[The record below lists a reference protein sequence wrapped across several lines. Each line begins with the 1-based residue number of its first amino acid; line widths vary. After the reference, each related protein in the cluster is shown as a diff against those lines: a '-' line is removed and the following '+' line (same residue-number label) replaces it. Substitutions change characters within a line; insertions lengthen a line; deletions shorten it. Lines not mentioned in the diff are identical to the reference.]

1 MTIFQ
6 LNEEKVN
13 AFQKY
18 ISDAACIRLI
28 NTEEKNEPVIALKAG
43 QEIYTA
49 KGIYSLGCRVKWVTS
64 YGNTK
69 YGFITSAHGNAVG
82 DNFYA
87 SSSLGSTLLGP
98 VVKRKFSGNV
108 DVSVVRLDASGAA
121 YTLSNN
127 LYGMSTSSVLTPSI
141 MPQIYTGMV
150 IEKIGSTTGHT
161 SGTVVSVSTTSTYDG
176 ITFSDYIEYTN
187 KTEKGDSG
195 GINYAYDPNT
205 STLKVVGITESSNT
219 ITGKGAK
226 FSNIRSSFSS
236 TLSLF

>member
-1 MTIFQ
+1 
-6 LNEEKVN
+6 
-13 AFQKY
+13 
-18 ISDAACIRLI
+18 
-28 NTEEKNEPVIALKAG
+28 
-43 QEIYTA
+43 
-49 KGIYSLGCRVKWVTS
+49 
-64 YGNTK
+64 
-69 YGFITSAHGNAVG
+69 
-82 DNFYA
+82 
-87 SSSLGSTLLGP
+87 
-98 VVKRKFSGNV
+98 
-108 DVSVVRLDASGAA
+108 
-121 YTLSNN
+121 
-127 LYGMSTSSVLTPSI
+127 
-141 MPQIYTGMV
+141 MV

-187 KTEKGDSG
+187 KTEKGDNG